1 VEAAIGKALRVERD
15 PGIIARDV
23 LEMRQAI
30 ADERGDAERWD
41 IKNAAG
47 GLIDIEFLAQYLS
60 LVHATKHRDLLDIQ
74 TAQVIEKARALSL
87 LKKADGEL
95 LRDAARLYHD
105 LTQVLRLCVTG
116 PFDPAK
122 ASPGL
127 LALLARA
134 GGLPDFATLDAHLAD
149 TETKVRECFSR
160 LLGDAAED

>member
-1 VEAAIGKALRVERD
+1 VEAAIAKALRAERD

-30 ADERGDAERWD
+30 ADERGDTERWD

-47 GLIDIEFLAQYLS
+47 GLIDIEFLAQYFA
-60 LVHATKHRDLLDIQ
+60 LVHATEYPDLLDTQ
-74 TAQVIEKARALSL
+74 TARLIEKARALVL

-95 LRDAARLYHD
+95 LRDAATLYHD
-105 LTQVLRLCVTG
+105 LTQVLRLCVNG

-134 GGLPDFATLDAHLAD
+134 GGLPDFATLNAHLAD
-149 TETKVRECFSR
+149 TEAKVRECFSR
-160 LLGDAAED
+160 LLGEAAED

>member
-95 LRDAARLYHD
+95 LRDAPRLYHD